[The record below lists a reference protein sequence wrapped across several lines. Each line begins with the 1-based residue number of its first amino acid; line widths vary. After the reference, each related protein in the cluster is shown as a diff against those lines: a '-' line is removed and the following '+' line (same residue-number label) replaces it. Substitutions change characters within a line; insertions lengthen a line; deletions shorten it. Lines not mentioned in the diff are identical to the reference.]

1 MPLFRRRRSPHP
13 TGDPDGEGALPDPSR
28 PPLNRGP
35 WEQAAITNVEVT
47 EIVKRRLGTITR
59 PWQK

>member
-1 MPLFRRRRSPHP
+1 MPFWRRRSRDP
-13 TGDPDGEGALPDPSR
+13 TGEPDGAASQPDPSR
-28 PPLNRGP
+28 PPQNRGP

-47 EIVKRRLGTITR
+47 EIVKRRIGTITR

>member
-1 MPLFRRRRSPHP
+1 MRLFRRRPADP
-13 TGDPDGEGALPDPSR
+13 GGDPDGAGLLPDPSR
-28 PPLNRGP
+28 PPQNRGT

-47 EIVKRRLGTITR
+47 EIVKRRIGTITR